1 MIKNYREQV
10 KKKSILAD
18 ISVKP
23 EDGKE
28 GREGGGREGMLIHCI
43 VHKEIKKKS

>member
-28 GREGGGREGMLIHCI
+28 GREGVLIHCI